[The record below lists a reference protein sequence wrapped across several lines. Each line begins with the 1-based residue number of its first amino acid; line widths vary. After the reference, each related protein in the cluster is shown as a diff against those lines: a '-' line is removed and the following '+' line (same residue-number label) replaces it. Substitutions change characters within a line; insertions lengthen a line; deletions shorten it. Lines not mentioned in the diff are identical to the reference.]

1 MVNCVN
7 LNMLRNVQIE
17 MLFVSVSERVQ
28 EEIST

>member
-1 MVNCVN
+1 MVNCVK